1 MFFVDDI
8 VLVDETRKR
17 VNTKLEIWRKALESK
32 GFRISRIKTEY
43 MECKFSNS
51 NNESR
56 GEVQIEN
63 QELPKSEHFRYLE
76 SIITTVGEI
85 DADVAHKIKAEWF
98 KWRSASGVLYDK
110 QIPTRLKGVASIEN
124 KLRENQLRW
133 FGHIQWRPIEAVV
146 KRCDAVTSRM
156 EKKDSCSRPH
166 LMGLKAWY
174 GLEWNLVPITYTRN
188 YS

>member
-56 GEVQIEN
+56 GEAKIKN
-63 QELPKSEHFRYLE
+63 QELPKNEHFRYLG
-76 SIITTVGEI
+76 SIITTVREI
-85 DADVAHKIKAEWF
+85 DADVAYRIK
-98 KWRSASGVLYDK
+98 
-110 QIPTRLKGVASIEN
+110 T
-124 KLRENQLRW
+124 
-133 FGHIQWRPIEAVV
+133 
-146 KRCDAVTSRM
+146 
-156 EKKDSCSRPH
+156 
-166 LMGLKAWY
+166 
-174 GLEWNLVPITYTRN
+174 
-188 YS
+188 